1 MTNTRGTNA
10 DKNVRKAF
18 AIDLLCQNIP
28 DSLVVE
34 ELHKKYKKSYQTHR
48 SDVREAKKE
57 IVKESTYTQEEFN
70 YVLQQNFDNIQEAY
84 YKAKEDNNVSA
95 MVGACKTQNSA
106 IRNYVAIKRDLD
118 YPEMWQNELDNLPR
132 QSLSDLDRLDNVYV
146 HPWDKLCKE
155 QDDLN
160 RLDNLYAHP
169 LDKHCQEQDQIPF

>member
-18 AIDLLCQNIP
+18 AIDLLCQNIHA
-28 DSLVVE
+28 SLVVE

-132 QSLSDLDRLDNVYV
+132 QSLSDLDRLDNIYV
-146 HPWDKLCKE
+146 HPW
-155 QDDLN
+155 
-160 RLDNLYAHP
+160 
-169 LDKHCQEQDQIPF
+169 DKHCQEQDQIPF

>member
-57 IVKESTYTQEEFN
+57 IVKESTYTHDEFN

-132 QSLSDLDRLDNVYV
+132 QSLSYLDRLDNIYV
-146 HPWDKLCKE
+146 
-155 QDDLN
+155 
-160 RLDNLYAHP
+160 HP

>member
-1 MTNTRGTNA
+1 VTNTRGTNA

-18 AIDLLCQNIP
+18 AIDLLCQNMP

-132 QSLSDLDRLDNVYV
+132 QSLSDLDRLDNIYV
-146 HPWDKLCKE
+146 HPW
-155 QDDLN
+155 
-160 RLDNLYAHP
+160 
-169 LDKHCQEQDQIPF
+169 DKHCQEQDQIPF

>member
-118 YPEMWQNELDNLPR
+118 YPEMWQNTIDNFSQR
-132 QSLSDLDRLDNVYV
+132 QSHGDLDQLERYV
-146 HPWDKLCKE
+146 HPWDKHCKE
-155 QDDLN
+155 QD
-160 RLDNLYAHP
+160 
-169 LDKHCQEQDQIPF
+169 EIPF

>member
-70 YVLQQNFDNIQEAY
+70 YVLQQNFDNFQEAY
-84 YKAKEDNNVSA
+84 NKA
-95 MVGACKTQNSA
+95 
-106 IRNYVAIKRDLD
+106 
-118 YPEMWQNELDNLPR
+118 
-132 QSLSDLDRLDNVYV
+132 
-146 HPWDKLCKE
+146 
-155 QDDLN
+155 
-160 RLDNLYAHP
+160 
-169 LDKHCQEQDQIPF
+169 

>member
-48 SDVREAKKE
+48 SDEREAKKE

-132 QSLSDLDRLDNVYV
+132 QSLSDLDRLDNIYV
-146 HPWDKLCKE
+146 HPW
-155 QDDLN
+155 
-160 RLDNLYAHP
+160 
-169 LDKHCQEQDQIPF
+169 DKHCQEQDQIPF

>member
-18 AIDLLCQNIP
+18 AIDLLCQNMP

-132 QSLSDLDRLDNVYV
+132 QSLSDLDRLDNIYV
-146 HPWDKLCKE
+146 HPW
-155 QDDLN
+155 
-160 RLDNLYAHP
+160 
-169 LDKHCQEQDQIPF
+169 DKHCQEQDQIPF

>member
-48 SDVREAKKE
+48 SDVREA
-57 IVKESTYTQEEFN
+57 YTQEEFN

-132 QSLSDLDRLDNVYV
+132 QSLSDLDRLDNIYV
-146 HPWDKLCKE
+146 HPW
-155 QDDLN
+155 
-160 RLDNLYAHP
+160 
-169 LDKHCQEQDQIPF
+169 DKHCQEQDQIPF

>member
-1 MTNTRGTNA
+1 MTTTRGTNA

-132 QSLSDLDRLDNVYV
+132 QSLSDLDRLDNIYV
-146 HPWDKLCKE
+146 HPW
-155 QDDLN
+155 
-160 RLDNLYAHP
+160 
-169 LDKHCQEQDQIPF
+169 DKHCQEQDQIPF

>member
-1 MTNTRGTNA
+1 VTNTRGTNA

-146 HPWDKLCKE
+146 HPWDK
-155 QDDLN
+155 
-160 RLDNLYAHP
+160 
-169 LDKHCQEQDQIPF
+169 HCQEQDQIPF

>member
-132 QSLSDLDRLDNVYV
+132 QSLSDLDRLDNIYV
-146 HPWDKLCKE
+146 HPW
-155 QDDLN
+155 
-160 RLDNLYAHP
+160 
-169 LDKHCQEQDQIPF
+169 DKHCQEQDQIPF

>member
-10 DKNVRKAF
+10 DKNERKAF

-57 IVKESTYTQEEFN
+57 IVKESTFTQEEFN

-132 QSLSDLDRLDNVYV
+132 QSLSDLDRLDNIYV
-146 HPWDKLCKE
+146 HPW
-155 QDDLN
+155 
-160 RLDNLYAHP
+160 
-169 LDKHCQEQDQIPF
+169 DKHCQEQDQIPF

>member
-84 YKAKEDNNVSA
+84 YKAKEENNVSA

-106 IRNYVAIKRDLD
+106 IRNFVAIKRELE

-132 QSLSDLDRLDNVYV
+132 QSLSDLDRLDNIYV
-146 HPWDKLCKE
+146 HPW
-155 QDDLN
+155 
-160 RLDNLYAHP
+160 
-169 LDKHCQEQDQIPF
+169 DKHCQEQDQIPF

>member
-146 HPWDKLCKE
+146 HPWDKL
-155 QDDLN
+155 
-160 RLDNLYAHP
+160 
-169 LDKHCQEQDQIPF
+169 